1 MEVKQYQ
8 ELFLLKKIHWID
20 EKTSTKLHYKFSWP
34 LMVQAI
40 KQQPS
45 HANKIWLNRL
55 ELWKLDSTVQWTLKG
70 STGFLLLIFQVQLFF
85 KIVDAHINKCKTFC
99 VEGKNFG
106 TNQHFW
112 KHLFSCYFYNPLIYF
127 YWEKISRCGI

>member
-1 MEVKQYQ
+1 MSSGSKQY
-8 ELFLLKKIHWID
+8 IHFQLI
-20 EKTSTKLHYKFSWP
+20 
-34 LMVQAI
+34 
-40 KQQPS
+40 S
-45 HANKIWLNRL
+45 HEL

-70 STGFLLLIFQVQLFF
+70 TTGFLLLIFQVQLFF